1 MTPCEQKPSDAAKGA
16 DVYTV
21 TVLYPQPDDR
31 AVFNAYHDDI
41 HVPIA
46 RGMTGLVRWTAHR
59 IEPGDGELP
68 PYHMIV
74 QLSAPDRA
82 TLEEVLNSSA
92 GKAAAADVPNF
103 ATGGAIFLFG
113 EQDVLL
119 DQPASEDVT
128 DTGEPTSRPSAAG
141 PEKKEI

>member
-1 MTPCEQKPSDAAKGA
+1 M
-16 DVYTV
+16 YTV

-31 AVFNAYHDDI
+31 AAFNAYHDDI

-59 IEPGDGELP
+59 IESRNGELP

-74 QLSAPDRA
+74 QLSAPDRES
-82 TLEEVLNSSA
+82 LEKTLNSPA

-103 ATGGAIFLFG
+103 ATAGAVFLFG
-113 EQDVLL
+113 EQEVLF
-119 DQPASEDVT
+119 DEPAPETSTGQTAGAGEQPARKADL
-128 DTGEPTSRPSAAG
+128 P
-141 PEKKEI
+141 